1 MRKILIVASVILTL
15 CACSKEP
22 TTPEDKARALIK
34 EYINNNLGDPASY
47 ESIVLGP
54 IDSIFNRPYYDLAQ
68 EQYKQIYDSLD
79 YARIAAKRLNL
90 LDLAI
95 ETTNKLTD
103 LIDTFLESQD
113 TLSVEH
119 YGYGA
124 IHKFRVANTL
134 GGKEIYMFYIEFDK
148 EIGSI
153 IYVDTVTMQDI
164 YNYKEVLDAQEEEYE
179 ALSDYEKADY
189 RRVSNMINTILN

>member
-47 ESIVLGP
+47 ESIILGP
-54 IDSIFNRPYYDLAQ
+54 IDSIFNRPYYDLAH

-79 YARIAAKRLNL
+79 VAWEYMMDLGLYAEAVKVADKSSELVDTWLN
-90 LDLAI
+90 
-95 ETTNKLTD
+95 
-103 LIDTFLESQD
+103 SWD
-113 TLSVEH
+113 TLSYEH

-124 IHKFRVANTL
+124 IHKFRAANTF

-153 IYVDTVTMQDI
+153 INVDTVTMQDI
-164 YNYKEVLDAQEEEYE
+164 YNYKEVLDAQEEENE

-189 RRVSNMINTILN
+189 RRIGNMINTILN